1 MPELM
6 KQLSFAKLDQGMD
19 MPHLLDIQTRAFE
32 SLLQLDAASKNREDI
47 GLERVFKDLFP
58 IADVH
63 ENFELTFKSY
73 NLGEPKYSVAECIE
87 RDMTYSAPL
96 KAHLGL
102 NVYEEVPGTDGKPTK
117 RLKNQIEKEVYLGEL
132 PLLTPLGTFVIN
144 GAERVIVSQLHR
156 SPGVVFEESTH
167 PNGQRLISARIIP
180 FRGSWV
186 EFTVD
191 IHDVIFV
198 HIDKKKKFPATAL
211 LRAFGYGTN
220 SAILRLFFA
229 VRELDLVKKRESR
242 VDQREVLG
250 AIIAE
255 DITLAGESV
264 DPDAPRLK
272 TKKARTQLERDQSE
286 LLVKEGDELTEEVF
300 NRLRRLKINK
310 VKVFASY
317 TTVDVRDEQD
327 AVERGE
333 RPVRRVVAV
342 DAVDVESGEVIAE
355 CGNNLTDT
363 LLRRL
368 KKHGIGKVQVFVTS
382 GRAESMLIKNTL
394 AKDPTNPALIGEEE
408 RKKRS
413 WSTDA
418 ESGEGKA
425 LQSIYALLRPGDA
438 PNKETAKQALER
450 LFFSPKR
457 YDLGRVGRYKI
468 NQRLGTN
475 RPPSETVLT
484 REDFIAI
491 IRYLVELHEG
501 RGYTDDIDHLG
512 NRRIRS
518 VGELIA
524 NQFSVGLSR
533 MARLVKERMSINT
546 DPEKI
551 SLDDLVNARTVS
563 AVIQAFFGSSQLSQ
577 FMDQTNPLAELTH
590 KRRLSALGPGGLTR
604 ERAGFEVRDV
614 HYSQYGRMCP
624 IETPEGPNIGLITSL
639 ACFARVNDLGFI
651 ETPYRVVKNGKV
663 SGEIEWLD
671 ANREEDVVIA
681 QANAKLNDDS
691 TFVDELVLCRQRG
704 DVPLVAP
711 DRIDYMDVAPEQL
724 VSIAAAL
731 IPFLEHDDA
740 NRALMGSNMQRQAV
754 PLLNP
759 HTPLVGTGLEEKV
772 ARDSG
777 AVVIAR
783 RAGTVT
789 SVTADEIIVDT
800 GASERGGKKDAD
812 RPLARLTQHDRY
824 RLKKYWRTNQDTALN
839 QRPLV
844 AAGQKVKAGEV
855 LADGASTEMGQ
866 LALGANVTVAFMPW
880 YGHNFEDAIVLSERL
895 VKDDVYSSIHIQELE
910 LHVRDTKR
918 GQEEITRE
926 IPNVAEEALS
936 DLDERGIVRIGA
948 HVKPG
953 DILVGKIT
961 PKGETE
967 LSPEEKLLTAI
978 FGEKA
983 KDVKDSSLK
992 VPPGMEGVVI
1002 DVKIFSR
1009 VEDQVIEKDRGERI
1023 GEIRRM
1029 EGEEKVRVND
1039 VRDAE
1044 LAELLEGHTIDL
1056 ALKSGT
1062 VEEAIEKGTK
1072 LTSAMLRDMRMVTID
1087 LKTFRVTDK
1096 KMNEKIRIIIDLANE
1111 EKARIEE
1118 KAEERIDR
1126 VLQPDELPP
1135 GVIQLVK
1142 VYMAEKRKVSV
1153 GDKMAGRHGNK
1164 GIVARIVPEEDM
1176 PFLPD
1181 GRPVDIVLNPLGVP
1195 SRMNVGQILET
1206 HLGWAA
1212 KLLGFYA
1219 KTPVFQGANER
1230 EIGLLLR
1237 LAAVTWVK
1245 AALDLRTPAV
1255 TISEAEVHSILDDI
1269 SSGLRHGE
1277 RVELLAD
1284 ASINAL
1290 AARGVS
1296 PETRDVYN
1304 RIREFVAAAAQE
1316 LAQREMG
1323 ETDNQ
1328 AAFHSAAAGDEE
1340 YEPGQRA
1347 HFKSAASQ
1355 IERKRNSDPASVLES
1370 LELPSLASTYGKK
1383 SDVDVDAAAL
1393 ELMRLAGIS
1402 AGGKVRLRDGR
1413 TGETFTNP
1421 VTVGEI
1427 YMLKL
1432 SHLVDD
1438 KIHARSIGPYSLVT
1452 QQPLAGKA
1460 QFGGQR
1466 FGEMEVWALE
1476 AYGAAHTLQEILTVK
1491 SDDVNGRSRVYEAI
1505 VKGQNLPEPGIPE
1518 SFNVLVQEL
1527 KALGIHVN
1535 MGANVT
1541 SGYGL
1546 GNRSSIGNG
1555 SEE

>member
-1 MPELM
+1 MPEAITSI
-6 KQLSFAKLDQGMD
+6 SFAKLEPKKD

-32 SLLQLDAASKNREDI
+32 ALLQTDASANEREDI

-58 IADVH
+58 ISDVH
-63 ENFELTFKSY
+63 ENFSLDFVRYS
-73 NLGEPKYSVAECIE
+73 LGEPKYSVEECIE

-96 KAHLGL
+96 KATLQL
-102 NVYEEVPGTDGKPTK
+102 VINEVVGEVK
-117 RLKNQIEKEVYLGEL
+117 RPRTIIEKEVYLGEL

-191 IHDVIFV
+191 IHDVIYV

-211 LRAFGYGTN
+211 LRAFGYGSN
-220 SAILRLFFA
+220 SDILRLFFGE
-229 VRELDLVKKRESR
+229 RELDLAKKRESR
-242 VDQREVLG
+242 IDVREVIG

-255 DITLAGESV
+255 DIELPGEATAA
-264 DPDAPRLK
+264 DAPKAR
-272 TKKARTQLERDQSE
+272 TKKARAERE
-286 LLVKEGDELTEEVF
+286 RAENVMLVKEGDELTEEVF
-300 NRLRRLKINK
+300 NRLRRQKIDK

-317 TTVDVRDEQD
+317 QMVDLRDEAD
-327 AVERGE
+327 AIERGE
-333 RPVRRVVAV
+333 RPVRRQL
-342 DAVDVESGEVIAE
+342 AVDVVDPESGEVIAE
-355 CGNNLTDT
+355 SGQTLTDSVIRKIRKAEV
-363 LLRRL
+363 L
-368 KKHGIGKVQVFVTS
+368 KVQIFVSS
-382 GRAESMLIKNTL
+382 GRAESTLIKNTI
-394 AKDPTNPALIGEEE
+394 AKDPTKSIIEKDKASGTQTERSVNRDEGERIAL
-408 RKKRS
+408 S
-413 WSTDA
+413 
-418 ESGEGKA
+418 
-425 LQSIYALLRPGDA
+425 QIYSLLRPGDA
-438 PNKETAKQALER
+438 PDLETARLALER

-468 NQRLGTN
+468 NQRLALNTAA
-475 RPPSETVLT
+475 STTVLT
-484 REDFIAI
+484 KEDFIAI
-491 IRYLVELHEG
+491 LRYLVELHEG
-501 RGYTDDIDHLG
+501 RGHVDDIDHLG

-639 ACFARVNDLGFI
+639 ACYARVNDLGFV
-651 ETPYRVVKNGKV
+651 ETPYFVVRNSKV
-663 SGEIEWLD
+663 TEELAWLD
-671 ANREEDVVIA
+671 ANREEDVTIA
-681 QANAKLNDDS
+681 QANARVNPDG
-691 TFVDELVLCRQRG
+691 TFVDEFVLCRLRA
-704 DVPLVAP
+704 DYPLLPP

-759 HTPLVGTGLEEKV
+759 RTPLVGTGLEDKV

-783 RAGTVT
+783 RAGVVT
-789 SVTADEIIVDT
+789 RVTADEIIVD
-800 GASERGGKKDAD
+800 AAPSERKKDED

-824 RLKKYWRTNQDTALN
+824 RIKKYWRTNQDTAIN
-839 QRPLV
+839 QRPMVKL
-844 AAGQKVKAGEV
+844 GQKVKQGDIM
-855 LADGASTEMGQ
+855 ADGAATEKGQ

-895 VKDDVYSSIHIQELE
+895 VKEDVYSSIHIQELE

-926 IPNVAEEALS
+926 IPNVSEEALL

-992 VPPGMEGVVI
+992 VSPGMEGVVI

-1009 VEDQVIEKDRGERI
+1009 VEDQVVEKDRGERI
-1023 GEIRRM
+1023 GDVRRL
-1029 EGEEKVRVND
+1029 EGEEKLRVND
-1039 VRDAE
+1039 VRDGE
-1044 LAELLEGHTIDL
+1044 LLDLLEGQAVAL

-1062 VEEAIEKGTK
+1062 VEEAIPAGTK
-1072 LTSAMLRDMRMVTID
+1072 LTAALLRELKLSQLD
-1087 LKTFRVTDK
+1087 LKTFRVENK
-1096 KMNEKIRIIIDLANE
+1096 KINERVRTIIDSSSE

-1118 KAEERIDR
+1118 RAEERIDR
-1126 VLQPDELPP
+1126 ILQPDELPP

-1142 VYMAEKRKVSV
+1142 VYLAEKRKISV

-1212 KLLGFYA
+1212 RILGFYA
-1219 KTPVFQGANER
+1219 KTPVFAGASEK
-1230 EIGLLLR
+1230 EIGLLLK
-1237 LAAVTWVK
+1237 LA
-1245 AALDLRTPAV
+1245 
-1255 TISEAEVHSILDDI
+1255 
-1269 SSGLRHGE
+1269 GLAWAR
-1277 RVELLAD
+1277 
-1284 ASINAL
+1284 NAL
-1290 AARGVS
+1290 ALHAPAPKVSAADVRTIVADLVPNREEEKFEKLEEATLNDLSGRGMS
-1296 PETRDVYN
+1296 QATRDVFHQV
-1304 RIREFVAAAAQE
+1304 RDFLASAARELSERETQE
-1316 LAQREMG
+1316 LDYQVAFHAG
-1323 ETDNQ
+1323 EHEDLSGPRKTEYKQ
-1328 AAFHSAAAGDEE
+1328 AARQLEKRRSMEAADRLEEQELKALAGM
-1340 YEPGQRA
+1340 
-1347 HFKSAASQ
+1347 
-1355 IERKRNSDPASVLES
+1355 L
-1370 LELPSLASTYGKK
+1370 GKK
-1383 SDVDVDAAAL
+1383 SEADADAAAM
-1393 ELMRLAGIS
+1393 ELMRLAGLTPW
-1402 AGGKVRLRDGR
+1402 GKVWLRDGR
-1413 TGETFTNP
+1413 SGEKFSSP

-1476 AYGAAHTLQEILTVK
+1476 AYGAAHVLQEILTVK

-1505 VKGQNLPEPGIPE
+1505 VKGQNLPDPGIPE
-1518 SFNVLVQEL
+1518 SFNVLVKEL
-1527 KALGIHVN
+1527 QALGLKVT
-1535 MGANVT
+1535 MGQT
-1541 SGYGL
+1541 TDDFPGEGS
-1546 GNRSSIGNG
+1546 GNG
-1555 SEE
+1555 RTGGEE